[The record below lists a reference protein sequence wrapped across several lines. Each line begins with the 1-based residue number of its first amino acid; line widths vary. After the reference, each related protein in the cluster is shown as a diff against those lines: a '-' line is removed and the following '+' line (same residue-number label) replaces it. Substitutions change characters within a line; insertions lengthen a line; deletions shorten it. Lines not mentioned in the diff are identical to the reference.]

1 MAKARKVKKGFKFG
15 VEVPTTVER
24 ALAIDRE
31 TNTDLWAKAI
41 EKEMLHVFP
50 AFKILDEGQDASL
63 MSKYIRCHMIFYLKL
78 DLTHKAHFV
87 AGGHMTDPP
96 TSLTY
101 SSVVTR
107 DSMRLAFLIAALNE
121 LDVLTADIGNAYLN
135 ADTKEKVHTIC
146 GLEFGNQYIGRI
158 AVIHKAL
165 YGSLWV
171 IVTHL
176 PICRPVQRKHIRVG
190 WRQNSR
196 CITGKNLRY
205 MFTLITF

>member
-1 MAKARKVKKGFKFG
+1 MKEANPIKVAEYTVANKIEHNPAFAWCVPCTLKKRDCFVAMAKACKVKKGFKFG

-78 DLTHKAHFV
+78 DLTHKARFM

-96 TSLTY
+96 TSLIILML
-101 SSVVTR
+101 SPG
-107 DSMRLAFLIAALNE
+107 
-121 LDVLTADIGNAYLN
+121 TACDWP
-135 ADTKEKVHTIC
+135 
-146 GLEFGNQYIGRI
+146 
-158 AVIHKAL
+158 
-165 YGSLWV
+165 S
-171 IVTHL
+171 
-176 PICRPVQRKHIRVG
+176 
-190 WRQNSR
+190 
-196 CITGKNLRY
+196 
-205 MFTLITF
+205 